1 MLGGNWAHK
10 SQLHQ
15 VGTVE
20 SVVDANLNA
29 IQKTCE
35 VVNNLSKSVCEVDWK
50 TKNVLELGVTG

>member
-20 SVVDANLNA
+20 SVVDANL
-29 IQKTCE
+29 KCYP
-35 VVNNLSKSVCEVDWK
+35 
-50 TKNVLELGVTG
+50 KNVRSSK